1 MLSFRGTLMMNWRFA
16 WRVVTKPRILSSK
29 YLFVDLSRV
38 VPRRDIILF
47 VSCHGSGDPAV
58 ESFEGTH
65 LVFVGAGSDP
75 FEVITN
81 SVK

>member
-1 MLSFRGTLMMNWRFA
+1 M
-16 WRVVTKPRILSSK
+16 
-29 YLFVDLSRV
+29 
-38 VPRRDIILF
+38 
-47 VSCHGSGDPAV
+47 

-81 SVK
+81 SVKYVNAISDKHHCFDPLFCVFHFLYVSNSIC

>member
-1 MLSFRGTLMMNWRFA
+1 MGYNT
-16 WRVVTKPRILSSK
+16 ILSS
-29 YLFVDLSRV
+29 RN
-38 VPRRDIILF
+38 
-47 VSCHGSGDPAV
+47 SGDPAV

-81 SVK
+81 AVKYVNIP